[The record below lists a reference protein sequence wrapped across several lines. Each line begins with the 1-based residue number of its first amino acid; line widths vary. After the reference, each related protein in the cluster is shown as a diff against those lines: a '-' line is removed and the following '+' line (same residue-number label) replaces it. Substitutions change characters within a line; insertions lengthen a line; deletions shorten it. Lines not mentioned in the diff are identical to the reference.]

1 VDNFPVAQQTATSE
15 VLGVISSSHGE
26 LEPVFQATL
35 DNATHICE
43 ASFGNLYL
51 RDGDA
56 FRMVAAHND
65 PLPMPRHA
73 RASRFCCSRSVM
85 PVALDRLLDRVSPHP
100 D

>member
-65 PLPMPRHA
+65 PVAYAEA
-73 RASRFCCSRSVM
+73 RTREPLLLLAIGYARS
-85 PVALDRLLDRVSPHP
+85 A
-100 D
+100 